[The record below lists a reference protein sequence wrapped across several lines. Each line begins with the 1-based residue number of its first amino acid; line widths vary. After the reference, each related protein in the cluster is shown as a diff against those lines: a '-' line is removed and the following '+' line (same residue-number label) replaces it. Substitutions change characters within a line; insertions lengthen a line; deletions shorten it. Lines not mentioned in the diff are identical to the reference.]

1 MPNVAFEKQS
11 DVNAQVIINLSK
23 EELETKLKEELK
35 KAQKT
40 ANMKGFRKGKA
51 PMSTLRKMMGNEMLG
66 RILDQ
71 EINESLYGYI
81 DENKLEIIFSPMPA
95 EQQELLDI
103 DAKRVSDV
111 TFAYDLALRPTFE
124 IKLPATELDKFVLK
138 TDDEFI
144 EERLTGLRKQLGETK
159 EVENDIQ
166 KNDVLNVVFTELAK
180 VNPKKDGV
188 TNETKLFLDGLTE
201 ALQEELLG
209 KDAGYTTDVDIYEVE
224 KQSNETYVRKYLMG
238 LEDEAQE
245 VGRKFRLQVVDI
257 SRNVPAELD
266 EDFFKKFDPSGE
278 ITDEEALRVQIVEDN
293 ASGFNRQGESM
304 LEFQIQKELV
314 EGSEIELPTDF
325 MQRLNAEQDQNYE
338 RFERGVRW
346 MLIRSQYAKEKDLEV
361 TDGDIRSAAADQ
373 LIGMM
378 GGQRPEW
385 LNDGF
390 VDNYAARV
398 MEDEKQRDELIY
410 RTLETKIMASLRE
423 EVKTKEIGIDA
434 DAFNEKIQE
443 FNKEFGAD
451 EEE

>member
-11 DVNAQVIINLSK
+11 DVNAQLIINLSK

-71 EINESLYGYI
+71 EINEALYGYI
-81 DENKLEIIFSPMPA
+81 DENELEIIFSPMPA
-95 EQQELLDI
+95 AQQELLDI

-124 IKLPATELDKFVLK
+124 IKMPTTELDKFVLK
-138 TDDEFI
+138 TDDKFI
-144 EERLTGLRKQLGETK
+144 EERLTGLRKQLGETM
-159 EVENDIQ
+159 EVDSDIQ
-166 KNDVLNVVFTELAK
+166 KNDVLNVSFVELDENGPK
-180 VNPKKDGV
+180 ENGVN
-188 TNETKLFLDGLTE
+188 NETKLFFDGLTE
-201 ALQEELLG
+201 ALQEKLLG
-209 KDAGYTTDVDIYEVE
+209 KDAGYTTEVDIYEVE
-224 KQSNETYVRKYLMG
+224 KNDNETYVRKYLLE

-245 VGRKFRLQVVDI
+245 FGRKFRMLVIDI

-266 EDFFKKFDPSGE
+266 EDFFEKFDPSGE
-278 ITDEEALRVQIVEDN
+278 ITDEEALRAQIVKDN

-304 LEFQIQKELV
+304 LDFLIQKELV
-314 EGSEIELPTDF
+314 EGTEIELPTDF
-325 MQRLNAEQDQNYE
+325 MQRLNAEQNQNYE

-346 MLIRSQYAKEKDLEV
+346 MMIRSQYIKDKDLEL
-361 TDGDIRSAAADQ
+361 TEGDIRSAAAEQ

-378 GGQRPEW
+378 GGQRPAW
-385 LNDGF
+385 LNDEF

-423 EVKTKEIGIDA
+423 EVKTKEIQIDA